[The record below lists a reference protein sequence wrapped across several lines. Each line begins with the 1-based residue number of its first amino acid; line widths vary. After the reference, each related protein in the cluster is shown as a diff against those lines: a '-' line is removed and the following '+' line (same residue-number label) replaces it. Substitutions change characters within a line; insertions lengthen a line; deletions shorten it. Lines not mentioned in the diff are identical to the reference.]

1 VPIYARAITFLYRL
15 HFAEKLGQPKTTEAE
30 IMEFAAA
37 SIRDFTIWASPE
49 VLVQFERFKSPKA
62 GSSPREV
69 LFPFEDLLFAMRKD
83 LGHSDGFRLP
93 ESRAALKRR
102 DLLRLFVNGIDSY
115 LGGAT

>member
-1 VPIYARAITFLYRL
+1 MPIYARAITFLYRL

-30 IMEFAAA
+30 MMEFAAA

-62 GSSPREV
+62 G
-69 LFPFEDLLFAMRKD
+69 RKD

-93 ESRAALKRR
+93 GSRAALKRR